1 MTRELFFAAAV
12 VLSAPAFAQAPCG
25 PVEEV
30 LKALEANVGEV
41 PTAMGKDERGFAAM
55 LTVSPSGS
63 YTVLGLRP
71 DGVAC
76 FITTGDGWQT
86 IAAKPA
92 GKGA

>member
-1 MTRELFFAAAV
+1 MTRELFFAAAL
-12 VLSAPAFAQAPCG
+12 LSAPMAFAQAPCG

-63 YTVLGLRP
+63 FTVLGLRP

-76 FITTGDGWQT
+76 FLTTGDGWRST
-86 IAAKPA
+86 TAKSA
-92 GKGA
+92 DKGA